1 MKVED
6 VYNTLK
12 KCLQKMNKIL
22 LALYLRRGH
31 AGSATLSIFR
41 SNVLPEAKLASLSGI
56 AA

>member
-6 VYNTLK
+6 VYNTLT

-31 AGSATLSIFR
+31 AGSATSKTNLF
-41 SNVLPEAKLASLSGI
+41 
-56 AA
+56 AATK